1 MNALKDPFRVPEVP
15 KDIESG
21 QADVIEMQTMF
32 DSMNEGFCLME
43 LVCTESG
50 EPHDLRHVLA
60 NPAYARQTGRKL
72 SEIAG
77 HTARELHPGFAPH
90 LIAQLGKVA
99 LTGMPA
105 HFETRFDL
113 DGRWFEV
120 RAYQV
125 SSKRLAALFFDVTL
139 RRKMNDHVRL
149 QAAIFNN
156 AEEGIVIT
164 DAQGRV
170 MEANPAF
177 ERTTEYSLAELRGK
191 KLNVLQSGRQDRQF
205 YQRMWKA
212 LLGSGRWQGEIWN
225 RRKGGEVYIEWI
237 TISAMRNDAN
247 EIDSYIG
254 TSIDL
259 SRMNHAKT
267 ELERLAHHDALT
279 GMPNRLLLITRLEHA
294 IDRAK
299 RVAGLGAV
307 LFVDLDR
314 FKQVNDSLGHLT
326 GDELLKAVAARLRA
340 RLRDVDTLARIGGDE
355 FVILLEDIASEG
367 DAAKVTQDLISQL
380 DKAFTL
386 PGEQQVRIGA
396 SIGIALFPGDGATA
410 TNVIEQADQ
419 ALYMA
424 KACGRGVYRFYRT
437 T

>member
-1 MNALKDPFRVPEVP
+1 M
-15 KDIESG
+15 
-21 QADVIEMQTMF
+21 
-32 DSMNEGFCLME
+32 
-43 LVCTESG
+43 
-50 EPHDLRHVLA
+50 
-60 NPAYARQTGRKL
+60 
-72 SEIAG
+72 
-77 HTARELHPGFAPH
+77 
-90 LIAQLGKVA
+90 
-99 LTGMPA
+99 
-105 HFETRFDL
+105 
-113 DGRWFEV
+113 
-120 RAYQV
+120 
-125 SSKRLAALFFDVTL
+125 
-139 RRKMNDHVRL
+139 
-149 QAAIFNN
+149 
-156 AEEGIVIT
+156 
-164 DAQGRV
+164 
-170 MEANPAF
+170 
-177 ERTTEYSLAELRGK
+177 
-191 KLNVLQSGRQDRQF
+191 LQSGRQDRQF

>member
-1 MNALKDPFRVPEVP
+1 
-15 KDIESG
+15 
-21 QADVIEMQTMF
+21 
-32 DSMNEGFCLME
+32 
-43 LVCTESG
+43 
-50 EPHDLRHVLA
+50 
-60 NPAYARQTGRKL
+60 
-72 SEIAG
+72 
-77 HTARELHPGFAPH
+77 
-90 LIAQLGKVA
+90 
-99 LTGMPA
+99 
-105 HFETRFDL
+105 
-113 DGRWFEV
+113 
-120 RAYQV
+120 
-125 SSKRLAALFFDVTL
+125 
-139 RRKMNDHVRL
+139 
-149 QAAIFNN
+149 
-156 AEEGIVIT
+156 
-164 DAQGRV
+164 
-170 MEANPAF
+170 
-177 ERTTEYSLAELRGK
+177 
-191 KLNVLQSGRQDRQF
+191 
-205 YQRMWKA
+205 
-212 LLGSGRWQGEIWN
+212 
-225 RRKGGEVYIEWI
+225 
-237 TISAMRNDAN
+237 
-247 EIDSYIG
+247 
-254 TSIDL
+254 
-259 SRMNHAKT
+259 
-267 ELERLAHHDALT
+267 
-279 GMPNRLLLITRLEHA
+279 MPNRLLLITRLEHA